1 MLMDSNGVPLAA
13 AISALREELS
23 KAIVQGDGTALRF
36 EATTVELTLQMT
48 VTWSGEANAS
58 IRWWLIE
65 AGSKLS
71 RESEMVQKVVLH
83 LTPRQADESGQFS
96 ESALIDAADS

>member
-1 MLMDSNGVPLAA
+1 MPMDPHGIPLAT

-23 KAIVQGDGTALRF
+23 KAIAQGDRSALRF
-36 EATTVELTLQMT
+36 EATTVELTLQTT
-48 VTWSGEANAS
+48 VSWSGDAHAG

-65 AGSKLS
+65 AGGKLS
-71 RESEMVQKVVLH
+71 RESEAVQTVVLH
-83 LTPRQADESGQFS
+83 LTPRQADEIGQFR